1 MTKQE
6 KLDHTTHQNR
16 QFPRLAATAA
26 TFLVAVMMGHT
37 AKGYPGDQW
46 ILPIH
51 HVDSCGSGCTVFP
64 GEGYDGTDAVEGWG
78 WDAARRVYWALNGL
92 SLTTSNVVPTTTEQ
106 YTIEWFQ
113 TTVGASDWQP
123 IESQFRGVDGEI
135 YPYDPKIP
143 WAGAYGTSH
152 QWIGA
157 EGIAGDAGHLDNHR
171 SRPAHAEQRGLQR
184 RSRRDLHVAH
194 PGFMALRQVGF
205 RLDNY
210 THLERAAPDSGDRT
224 YTRPVIES
232 VSKSGDTV
240 TLTWRGSAGRIY
252 QVQYKTN
259 LTQLGWSNLGG
270 TIPGTSPT
278 TTASDVNPP
287 DASRFYRVEMLP

>member
-6 KLDHTTHQNR
+6 RLDHTTHHNR

-51 HVDSCGSGCTVFP
+51 HVDNCGSGCTVFP
-64 GEGYDGTDAVEGWG
+64 GEGYDGTAAVEGWG

-92 SLTTSNVVPTTTEQ
+92 STLNTVVPITTEQ

-113 TTVGASDWQP
+113 TPGESSDWQP
-123 IESQFRGVDGEI
+123 IESQFRGVDGENWPI
-135 YPYDPKIP
+135 DPKFP

-152 QWIGA
+152 QYIGA
-157 EGIAGDAGHLDNHR
+157 EGIAGTPGTWTTTGPGPHTPTSTNYNASPDGIYMWLT
-171 SRPAHAEQRGLQR
+171 RGAYLYAKWDFSWGIR
-184 RSRRDLHVAH
+184 HTWS
-194 PGFMALRQVGF
+194 ALRLTQV
-205 RLDNY
+205 
-210 THLERAAPDSGDRT
+210 TI
-224 YTRPVIES
+224 TRPVIQS
-232 VSKSGDTV
+232 VSKSGNTL
-240 TLTWRGSAGRIY
+240 TLTWSAGGGGNY

-259 LTQLGWSNLGG
+259 LSQVGWSNLGVP
-270 TIPGTSPT
+270 IPANNSTTS
-278 TTASDVNPP
+278 ASDVNPP
-287 DASRFYRVEMLP
+287 EARRFYRVQVLP